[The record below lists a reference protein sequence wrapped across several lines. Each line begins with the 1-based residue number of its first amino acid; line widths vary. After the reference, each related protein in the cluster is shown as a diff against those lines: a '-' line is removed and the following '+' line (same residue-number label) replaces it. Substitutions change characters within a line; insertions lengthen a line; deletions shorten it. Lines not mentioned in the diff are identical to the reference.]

1 MEGRTVRERA
11 QALIDIAHPDDQASL
26 VEADRKRKIVY
37 PNQIF
42 IAESTHLYPADITAV
57 HTFRGDIKIR
67 FRAIRPSDEEGMR
80 HLFYR
85 FSDEAVYYRYFH
97 SIRSMLIR
105 LARERGIKGF
115 VADVLFSN
123 TGMMQVFQKRG
134 LPVKAHLEGG
144 VFNLVIPFA
153 AE

>member
-1 MEGRTVRERA
+1 MQKSFLWLTRSYQRLG
-11 QALIDIAHPDDQASL
+11 IAS
-26 VEADRKRKIVY
+26 
-37 PNQIF
+37 F
-42 IAESTHLYPADITAV
+42 LY
-57 HTFRGDIKIR
+57 
-67 FRAIRPSDEEGMR
+67 
-80 HLFYR
+80 
-85 FSDEAVYYRYFH
+85 
-97 SIRSMLIR
+97 SMLIR

-123 TGMMQVFQKRG
+123 TGMMHVFQKSD